1 MAQCGCGHTK
11 NTQGN
16 CDGTHLTL
24 KNDSEKQEKQEK
36 KESK

>member
-11 NTQGN
+11 NGEGN

-24 KNDSEKQEKQEK
+24 NSEKKDEQK
-36 KESK
+36 KESDK

>member
-11 NTQGN
+11 NGEGN

-24 KNDSEKQEKQEK
+24 KNEENKQNEQ